1 VNLDFRTV
9 LNGVSQLSGFDRDKI
24 PDWLFAQVRD
34 LSNFRLGVIWRAAL
48 WPDLLRRQELINTE
62 NEIAF
67 DPDGDFVGAYSEKP
81 MGTSGK
87 LLDAVVE
94 RTDSGSLLRLP
105 SQYDKDFVHVVTR
118 KQCPTLTGSVWQAD
132 RFGGYAEGSQAYL
145 DGYFYRCK
153 VDGSSNHPT
162 NTTDWELIEIPD
174 RFSAYLIR
182 SIYADTLKADGRDQL
197 ASVEESNAEGLI
209 ALEAQSVFN
218 RQLVRRPK
226 VRTY

>member
-1 VNLDFRTV
+1 MNLDFRTV
-9 LNGVSQLSGFDRDKI
+9 LNGVAQLSGFDRDKI

-48 WPDLLRRQELINTE
+48 WPDLLRQSEINVTGDDT
-62 NEIAF
+62 AY
-67 DPDGDFVGAYSEKP
+67 DPSGDFVGAYTEKP
-81 MGTSGK
+81 MGTQGK

-94 RTDSGSLLRLP
+94 RTFDNSFLRLP
-105 SQYDKDFVHVVTR
+105 SGYDKSTVHVVER
-118 KQCPTLTGSVWQAD
+118 EVCPVLTGDVWVSRQ
-132 RFGGYAEGSQAYL
+132 GGYALDSQSYHQ
-145 DGYFYRCK
+145 GFFYRAIS
-153 VDGSSNHPT
+153 DGTTNDPSNDS
-162 NTTDWELIEIPD
+162 DWQKIQIPE
-174 RFSAYLIR
+174 RFRNYLIR

-218 RQLVRRPK
+218 RQPVRRPK